1 MALLKCW
8 IYSNEILFG
17 NVPKVQEIH
26 PVLGFSDEKFIFQQ
40 DLKKSCGYM
49 VKEMNKVKE
58 KFTDDIIMTL
68 PKNNE
73 IDIGNTLR
81 NLYQQI

>member
-1 MALLKCW
+1 
-8 IYSNEILFG
+8 
-17 NVPKVQEIH
+17 
-26 PVLGFSDEKFIFQQ
+26 
-40 DLKKSCGYM
+40 M